1 MLLHLSEQ
9 LEIPLR
15 ERNALLLAAGHAPA
29 YAQRELD
36 APELGPVRDALDRV
50 LAGHAPNPALVVDR
64 HWGLVAANASADLLT
79 AGAAPHLLE
88 PPVNVLRLS
97 LHPEGVAPRIAN
109 LPEWRAHLL
118 DRLGREAV
126 AGGDPALAALHEEL
140 AGYPGGGPGG
150 RARPRGGRDRRP
162 AAAPPRR
169 RRARLHQHRDDV
181 RHGRRRHGQRAVDR
195 VVLPRRRG
203 DRGRGARAR
212 PLAFCAACTTSTSSS
227 RSTAGSPRRP
237 TWRSGSATATASRS
251 RTATRSGSTRS
262 TSCGPSCATTS
273 SCSARRATSTSTASS
288 RSSRSA
294 AGASRSRSSTGCT
307 SPSSSCATSRT
318 SSGSRTGRA

>member
-1 MLLHLSEQ
+1 MSRTVTRPGAGPLLREWRRRRHLSQLDLALEANVSARHLSFIETGRARPSAEMLLHLSEQ

-15 ERNALLLAAGHAPA
+15 ERNELLLAAGHAPA

-64 HWGLVAANASADLLT
+64 HWGLVAANASTDLLT

-140 AGYPGGGPGG
+140 AGYPGGGPAVAPDLEAGAIAVPLRIRHG
-150 RARPRGGRDRRP
+150 DAELAFISTVTTFGTAVDVTVSELSIESFFPADAAT
-162 AAAPPRR
+162 AAAVREL
-169 RRARLHQHRDDV
+169 AR
-181 RHGRRRHGQRAVDR
+181 
-195 VVLPRRRG
+195 
-203 DRGRGARAR
+203 
-212 PLAFCAACTTSTSSS
+212 
-227 RSTAGSPRRP
+227 
-237 TWRSGSATATASRS
+237 
-251 RTATRSGSTRS
+251 
-262 TSCGPSCATTS
+262 
-273 SCSARRATSTSTASS
+273 
-288 RSSRSA
+288 
-294 AGASRSRSSTGCT
+294 
-307 SPSSSCATSRT
+307 
-318 SSGSRTGRA
+318 